1 MINRAAVAAAV
12 LLMTAGVLCRA
23 ATPNTPAA
31 APGNAEE
38 LGPWTPVCRYVRM
51 IGGSPPEQVADPG
64 KQFCL
69 DPAKTSG
76 WHVTTLIA
84 TIPNPELTHL
94 SLTFDRYIE
103 SITWALDDGDIDR
116 ESYSFDSYWFPWR
129 SDQKAETDPDKGKA
143 ADKDRDRRSDMPGIL
158 LFRRSQQSLDP
169 ARPHPEKDLLMVFL
183 VGETPTDGINRAA
196 FNQAWDYATNLA
208 NTPLPICGNARN
220 DPKSCVAILGPSFT
234 GSLPSLKLL
243 LDNRSAKSPGH
254 QTFVISGAVTGED
267 PSTATL
273 PENTH
278 FCTTIETDQNRWAVF
293 TQVLNHLSKA
303 SFWDATGEVPKHF
316 ALLGEDQTEYGNLQK
331 VVIDG
336 RSLLTLRFPRGIA
349 RIRNSFEQ
357 LPGLATPPRNTAYPD
372 MPLVLRDT
380 GQDTIPSFSQQQSPV
395 SQWAVLV
402 ELAATLRREGIRYVG
417 IVATDPLDA
426 LFLSRAIRALAPN
439 IRIVLFSADLLFAR
453 ASDPWDLSG
462 TLAVTSYPLISRNQ
476 YYSRAVRP
484 RRAQFANDAA
494 EGVYN
499 ACRRMLLLA
508 PETNA
513 TSPCSA
519 VSQAQTG
526 KDYLLD
532 YAPPFAQPNH
542 KHKPAVWLT
551 ILGRNEW
558 WPVAASPV
566 DIESRL
572 LEGPAPASH
581 STEQFSVETSPRPWF
596 LFFWIIWSACALHVV
611 IFFGMNIGRRSF
623 WPWWE
628 NKLLRRLA
636 MGYQRDLATRRRATL
651 AAASL
656 TVAFACCSLIVA
668 IWASGL
674 QGWGYLSGDDGSGY
688 LQLASAIVIGGSAII
703 EALWAVWGIE
713 KPAHRRSWLVAVA
726 AAAAAEIAGT
736 VYALFSAS
744 IAHVREFAGYR
755 AIHIESGASPLLPVI
770 LLLLPIYLFCWWRL
784 SRLRTDEERHASAPA
799 GEDARAFPGLS
810 MPEGVQKL
818 GPGQLVLVA
827 AGLLVWL
834 IFFNPLKSL
843 ASIEGAFYDVVVS
856 ALSTVVLV
864 MYVLILIR
872 FFVAWRKLRKML
884 QRLERHPLRYA
895 FTRLPR
901 NFSWTSVWAGD
912 PRPPALMLTRSLDA
926 LRMTPGAEVQA
937 LANSIDVELS
947 RNPNHTAP
955 PYHLVPHRV
964 ASLNRSLNKAFGLL
978 SMQLQP
984 AWNEGLSD
992 SFESREKKEEVPADW
1007 KDRRPRI
1014 AAEEFL
1020 AGRFVTFIG
1029 YTLRIM
1035 RGFLGFISSAFILLV
1050 VALCVYPF
1058 EGQRYIEFA
1067 IVCLFVMAGV
1077 TVGTVFAQMDRDPLL
1092 SRLNETKPNQLGLSF
1107 VYRMISYGALP
1118 LITLLASL
1126 VPNIGNFL
1134 QSWLQPALQS
1144 LK

>member
-1 MINRAAVAAAV
+1 M
-12 LLMTAGVLCRA
+12 
-23 ATPNTPAA
+23 
-31 APGNAEE
+31 
-38 LGPWTPVCRYVRM
+38 GPWTPVCRYVRS
-51 IGGSPPEQVADPG
+51 IGGEPQQGAEPG
-64 KQFCL
+64 TQFCL
-69 DPAKTSG
+69 DHAKAAG

-84 TIPNPELTHL
+84 TVPNPELTHL

-103 SITWALDDGDIDR
+103 SITWALDDGDLDR

-129 SDQKAETDPDKGKA
+129 SDPKAETDPDKGKA

-196 FNQAWDYATNLA
+196 FNRAWDYAVNLA
-208 NTPLPICGNARN
+208 DTPLPICGNAPDN
-220 DPKSCVAILGPSFT
+220 PKSCVAILGPSFT

-243 LDNRSAKSPGH
+243 LDNRLANSPGRE
-254 QTFVISGAVTGED
+254 TFVISGAVTGED
-267 PSTATL
+267 PSISTL
-273 PENTH
+273 PEGTH
-278 FCTTIETDQNRWAVF
+278 FCTTIETDQNRWEVF
-293 TQVLNHLSKA
+293 TQVMNHLSKG
-303 SFWDATGEVPKHF
+303 SFWDATGEVPRRF

-331 VVIDG
+331 VVVEG

-357 LPGLATPPRNTAYPD
+357 LPGLAAPPRNATYPD

-380 GQDTIPSFSQQQSPV
+380 GQDTIPSISQQQSPV

-402 ELAATLRREGIRYVG
+402 ELVATLRREGIRYVG
-417 IVATDPLDA
+417 IVATDPLDS

-453 ASDPWDLSG
+453 ASDTWDLSG

-476 YYSRAVRP
+476 YYSGAVRP
-484 RRAQFANDAA
+484 RRAQFANDGA

-508 PETNA
+508 PEAGT
-513 TSPCSA
+513 TPPCSA
-519 VSQAQTG
+519 TGQAPAG

-532 YAPPFAQPNH
+532 YAPPFAQPKH
-542 KHKPAVWLT
+542 RHKPAVWLA

-558 WPVAASPV
+558 WPVAALPV
-566 DIESRL
+566 DKPESRL

-581 STEQFSVETSPRPWF
+581 STEQFSVEAGPRPWF
-596 LFFWIIWSACALHVV
+596 LFFWTIWTACVLHVV
-611 IFFGMNIGRRSF
+611 IFFGMNIGRPAF
-623 WPWWE
+623 WYWWE

-636 MGYQRDLATRRRATL
+636 MGYQRDLGTRRRVTL

-656 TVAFACCSLIVA
+656 TVAFTCCSLTVA
-668 IWASGL
+668 IGASGL
-674 QGWGYLSGDDGSGY
+674 KGWGYLSAYQGSGY
-688 LQLASAIVIGGSAII
+688 LQLAAAIAIGVAAMV

-713 KPAHRRSWLVAVA
+713 KPAARGSWLLAVA
-726 AAAAAEIAGT
+726 AAAAAGIAGT
-736 VYALFSAS
+736 VHALFSTS
-744 IAHVREFAGYR
+744 IANVREFAGYR
-755 AIHIESGASPLLPVI
+755 AIHIESGTSPLLPVI
-770 LLLLPIYLFCWWRL
+770 ILLAAIYLFSWLRL
-784 SRLRTDEERHASAPA
+784 SRLRTNEERHATAPS
-799 GEDARAFPGLS
+799 GEDARAFPGLAI
-810 MPEGVQKL
+810 PEGVQQL
-818 GPGQLVLVA
+818 GPGQLVLVG
-827 AGLLVWL
+827 AGLLGWL
-834 IFFNPLKSL
+834 VFFNPLKAL
-843 ASIEGAFYDVVVS
+843 ATVEGAFYDVVLS
-856 ALSTVVLV
+856 ALSTIVAV
-864 MYVLILIR
+864 MYVLILVR

-901 NFSWTSVWAGD
+901 NFSWTTVWAGD

-926 LRMTPGAEVQA
+926 LRMTPGADVQA
-937 LANSIDVELS
+937 LAKSIDEELS
-947 RNPNHTAP
+947 KNPNHPRP

-964 ASLNRSLNKAFGLL
+964 ANLNRFLNKAFGLL
-978 SMQLQP
+978 SMELEPVWSQ
-984 AWNEGLSD
+984 GLSD
-992 SFESREKKEEVPADW
+992 SIVSREKKEEVPAEW
-1007 KDRRPRI
+1007 KEDHLRI

-1020 AGRFVTFIG
+1020 AVRFVTFIG

-1035 RGFLGFISSAFILLV
+1035 RGFLGFISSAFMLLV
-1050 VALCVYPF
+1050 VALGVYPF
-1058 EGQRYIEFA
+1058 EGRRHIEFV
-1067 IVCLFVMAGV
+1067 IVCLFVMAGI
-1077 TVGTVFAQMDRDPLL
+1077 TVGSVFAQMDRDPLL

-1118 LITLLASL
+1118 LLTLLASL
-1126 VPNIGNFL
+1126 VPDIGSFL